1 MAGSRGGDFAER
13 STVDG
18 GVNFALDE
26 PIAIINVMSV
36 KAKIPMFVA
45 LVMSALLVLSLGL
58 PYGAISGATLK
69 PAYADELTDA
79 QAALNAASA
88 DLNAVTAEYNSLQA
102 QAAELEGQISSAT
115 SQVLEA
121 QTAMQEGQKVLG
133 EALCASYKSDASMSL
148 VSIFLKSENMADFMK
163 NIQYYSSIQE
173 AQAQIVAEQKKLKD
187 ELEVRLADLD
197 SKKDAQESLL
207 NQAAEKQSQAQQ
219 IVSSASAK
227 VANIESERARIAE
240 LQAKAAAM
248 QQQQQQQQQ
257 QTEQKNDK
265 PLNNNWNTAPGG
277 NGGASAGGSNN
288 NAGSSNN
295 TNKIDPPASG
305 AGGWRT
311 GTASAYGGSSDKN
324 TPNPGT
330 TATGAICNDNSMGVA
345 IPMSWKNYRSYLG
358 RQVEIRYGG
367 KKVVATVNDCG
378 GMGHGSRSLDL
389 QPGVFKAFG
398 FKTCKDWGLRTVEF
412 RFL

>member
-1 MAGSRGGDFAER
+1 MTQKMRRCSDFAKR
-13 STVDG
+13 TTADG
-18 GVNFALDE
+18 YPDFALSGT
-26 PIAIINVMSV
+26 IAIISVMSA
-36 KAKIPMFVA
+36 KAKIQTLVA

-58 PYGAISGATLK
+58 PYGAALT

-88 DLNAVTAEYNSLQA
+88 DLNAITAEYNSLQA
-102 QAAELEGQISSAT
+102 QAAELDGQIAAAT
-115 SQVLEA
+115 DQVLEA
-121 QTAMQEGQKVLG
+121 QTAMQEGQKTLG
-133 EALCASYKSDASMSL
+133 DALCASYKSDASMSL
-148 VSIFLKSENMADFMK
+148 VSIFLKSENMSDFMK

-173 AQAQIVAEQKKLKD
+173 AQAEIVAEQKKLKD

-197 SKKDAQESLL
+197 SKKDAQETLL
-207 NQAAEKQSQAQQ
+207 SQAAEKQAQAQQ

-227 VANIESERARIAE
+227 VANIESERARIAA
-240 LQAKAAAM
+240 LQAQAAAM

-257 QTEQKNDK
+257 NDK

-277 NGGASAGGSNN
+277 SGNSGSSSS
-288 NAGSSNN
+288 NAGSGSSSSSS
-295 TNKIDPPASG
+295 NKIDPPSAG

-311 GTASAYGGSSDKN
+311 GIASAYGGSSDKN

-358 RQVEIRYGG
+358 RKVEIRYGG
-367 KKVVATVNDCG
+367 KVVVATVNDCG
-378 GMGHGSRSLDL
+378 GMGNGSRSLDL
-389 QPGVFKAFG
+389 QPGVFKQFG
-398 FKTCKDWGLRTVEF
+398 FNTCKAWGLRTVEF

>member
-1 MAGSRGGDFAER
+1 
-13 STVDG
+13 
-18 GVNFALDE
+18 
-26 PIAIINVMSV
+26 MSV
-36 KAKIPMFVA
+36 KAKIQTSVA
-45 LVMSALLVLSLGL
+45 LVMSALLVLSLGV
-58 PYGAISGATLK
+58 PYGAIPGATLK
-69 PAYADELTDA
+69 SAYADDLADA

-88 DLNAVTAEYNSLQA
+88 DLNAVTAEYNALQA
-102 QAAELEGQISSAT
+102 QASELEGQISSAT
-115 SQVLEA
+115 NQVLEA
-121 QTAMQEGQKVLG
+121 QTAMQEGQKTLG
-133 EALCASYKSDASMSL
+133 DALCSSYKSDASMSL

-173 AQAQIVAEQKKLKD
+173 AQAEIVAEQKKLKD

-197 SKKDAQESLL
+197 SKKDAQEALL
-207 NQAAEKQSQAQQ
+207 SQAAEKQTQAQQ

-227 VANIESERARIAE
+227 VANIESERARVAA
-240 LQAKAAAM
+240 LQAQAAAM

-257 QTEQKNDK
+257 QNNDK

-277 NGGASAGGSNN
+277 SSSGSNTGS
-288 NAGSSNN
+288 GSSSSNSN
-295 TNKIDPPASG
+295 TNKIDPPAAS

-358 RQVEIRYGG
+358 RKVEIRYGG
-367 KKVVATVNDCG
+367 KIVVATVNDCG

-389 QPGVFKAFG
+389 QPGVFKQFG
-398 FKTCKDWGLRTVEF
+398 FSTCKAWGLRTVEF

>member
-1 MAGSRGGDFAER
+1 MTGARGGDFAER
-13 STVDG
+13 STADGCVD
-18 GVNFALDE
+18 FALSG

-36 KAKIPMFVA
+36 KAKIQGSVA
-45 LVMSALLVLSLGL
+45 LMMSALLVLSLGI
-58 PYGAISGATLK
+58 PYGATLK
-69 PAYADELTDA
+69 SAYADDLADA

-88 DLNAVTAEYNSLQA
+88 DLNAVTAEYNALQA

-115 SQVLEA
+115 NQVLEA
-121 QTAMQEGQKVLG
+121 QTAMQEGQKTLG
-133 EALCASYKSDASMSL
+133 DALCASYKSDASMSL

-173 AQAQIVAEQKKLKD
+173 AQAEIVAEQKKLKD

-197 SKKDAQESLL
+197 SKKDAQEALL
-207 NQAAEKQSQAQQ
+207 SQAAEKQTQAQQ

-227 VANIESERARIAE
+227 VANIESERARIAA
-240 LQAKAAAM
+240 LQAQAAAM

-257 QTEQKNDK
+257 NNDK

-277 NGGASAGGSNN
+277 SNTGS
-288 NAGSSNN
+288 GSSSSNSN
-295 TNKIDPPASG
+295 TNKIDPPAAN

-389 QPGVFKAFG
+389 QPGVFKQFG
-398 FKTCKDWGLRTVEF
+398 FSTCKAWGLRTVEF

>member
-1 MAGSRGGDFAER
+1 
-13 STVDG
+13 
-18 GVNFALDE
+18 
-26 PIAIINVMSV
+26 MSV
-36 KAKIPMFVA
+36 A
-45 LVMSALLVLSLGL
+45 LIMSALLVLSLGL
-58 PYGAISGATLK
+58 PYGATLK
-69 PAYADELTDA
+69 PAYADELSDA

-88 DLNAVTAEYNSLQA
+88 DLNAVTAEYNSLQS

-115 SQVLEA
+115 NQVIEA

-133 EALCASYKSDASMSL
+133 DALCASYKSDASMSL

-173 AQAQIVAEQKKLKD
+173 AQAEIVAEQKKLKD

-197 SKKDAQESLL
+197 SKKDAQEALL
-207 NQAAEKQSQAQQ
+207 SQAADKQAQAQQ

-248 QQQQQQQQQ
+248 QQQQQQQQTQ
-257 QTEQKNDK
+257 QKNDK

-277 NGGASAGGSNN
+277 NSGANTGGSNN
-288 NAGSSNN
+288 NASSSN

-330 TATGAICNDNSMGVA
+330 TATGAICNDHSMGVA

-367 KKVVATVNDCG
+367 KTVVATVNDCG

-389 QPGVFKAFG
+389 QPGVFKQFG
-398 FKTCKDWGLRTVEF
+398 FSTCKAWGLRTVEF

>member
-1 MAGSRGGDFAER
+1 M
-13 STVDG
+13 
-18 GVNFALDE
+18 NFALSE
-26 PIAIINVMSV
+26 AIAIINLMFV
-36 KAKIPMFVA
+36 KAKIHMSVA

-58 PYGAISGATLK
+58 PYGATLK
-69 PAYADELTDA
+69 SAYADELSDA

-88 DLNAVTAEYNSLQA
+88 DLNAVTAEYNSLQS

-115 SQVLEA
+115 NQVIEA
-121 QTAMQEGQKVLG
+121 QAAMQEGQKVLG
-133 EALCASYKSDASMSL
+133 DALCASYKSDASMSL

-173 AQAQIVAEQKKLKD
+173 AQAEIVAEQKKLKD

-197 SKKDAQESLL
+197 SKKDAQEALL
-207 NQAAEKQSQAQQ
+207 SQAADKQAQAQQ

-257 QTEQKNDK
+257 TQQKNDK

-277 NGGASAGGSNN
+277 NSGANTGGSNN
-288 NAGSSNN
+288 NASSSN

-330 TATGAICNDNSMGVA
+330 TATGAICNDHSMGVA

-367 KKVVATVNDCG
+367 KTVVATVNDCG
-378 GMGHGSRSLDL
+378 GMGYGSRSLDL
-389 QPGVFKAFG
+389 QPGVFKQFG
-398 FKTCKDWGLRTVEF
+398 FSTCKAWGLRTVEF